1 MDRYVMLTPST
12 PYCHNMSEHPS
23 AHALRENWDGTQVD
37 HSDPIAVHVLVHGLA
52 FTVGSAVGRTP
63 PTQEETLA
71 AFVVPNTAGLTAG
84 ARAWS
89 KHFHRSARVAAP
101 PETDTEIEEPKH
113 DGLPVQ
119 SWWGT
124 PSGPIPHINTR
135 ALELYH
141 RISDG
146 ASWRNLH
153 WLPHRVLVYEMRVPE
168 GYGMRWAQDCTD
180 ELQEQAAQRPWIF
193 RGFVEPMVENGHE
206 VGWKH

>member
-1 MDRYVMLTPST
+1 MPTPT
-12 PYCHNMSEHPS
+12 PCCHNMSEHPS
-23 AHALRENWDGTQVD
+23 AHALRENWDGMQVD
-37 HSDPIAVHVLVHGLA
+37 HSDPIAVHVFVHGLA
-52 FTVGSAVGRTP
+52 YTVGSAVGRTP
-63 PTQEETLA
+63 PSEEEALA

-89 KHFHRSARVAAP
+89 KHFHRSARAAAG
-101 PETDTEIEEPKH
+101 DDDDDDD
-113 DGLPVQ
+113 DGINNALPVQ

-124 PSGPIPHINTR
+124 PSGPIADINTR

-153 WLPHRVLVYEMRVPE
+153 WLPHSVLVYEMRVPE
-168 GYGMRWAQDCTD
+168 GYGMRWAQDWAD
-180 ELQEQAAQRPWIF
+180 ELQEQAVQRPWIF